1 MISSLLRMLILGL
14 VGLVV
19 LGVGMTVLGIAVGL
33 AALLLKLAIP
43 VAIGYFVIKMISPGR
58 KRISD
63 EDQKWLEGS

>member
-1 MISSLLRMLILGL
+1 MISSLLRLLILGL

-43 VAIGYFVIKMISPGR
+43 VAIGYVVIKMLAPKR
-58 KRISD
+58 KQLSE
-63 EDQKWLEGS
+63 EDRKWLEGS

>member
-1 MISSLLRMLILGL
+1 MLILGL

-19 LGVGMTVLGIAVGL
+19 LGIGMTVLGIAVGL

-43 VAIGYFVIKMISPGR
+43 VAIGYVVIRMLAPRR
-58 KRISD
+58 KRLSE

>member
-1 MISSLLRMLILGL
+1 MISSLLRLLILGL

-43 VAIGYFVIKMISPGR
+43 VAIGYVVIKMLSPKRKQISE
-58 KRISD
+58 
-63 EDQKWLEGS
+63 EDRKWLEGH